1 MSNYFGL
8 STRAQY
14 KRCILLV
21 MPEPQGQTIIWNVI
35 THVHKE
41 RTADWYWGLGVLTFV
56 AAAISIW
63 VGNLL
68 FALILIVGAGS
79 IGALLARGPREH
91 SVRIDSRGVS
101 IDGTLYPFKSLKSFW
116 VDRGDAGPLPA
127 GRQARLYLMT
137 SGIMSPHVMLPLESV
152 AQADQ
157 VHSVLRRVVE
167 EKEQEPHFGE
177 HLAEL
182 FGL

>member
-1 MSNYFGL
+1 
-8 STRAQY
+8 
-14 KRCILLV
+14 
-21 MPEPQGQTIIWNVI
+21 MPEAQGQTIAWTVI

-41 RTADWYWGLGVLTFV
+41 RTTDWYWGLGVIAIV
-56 AAAISIW
+56 GAALSIW
-63 VGNLL
+63 LGNIL
-68 FALILIVGAGS
+68 FALIIIVGAGS

-91 SVRIDSRGVS
+91 GVRIDNRGIA

-116 VDRGDAGPLPA
+116 VDRHPDDP
-127 GRQARLYLMT
+127 RLYLMT
-137 SGIMSPHVMLPLESV
+137 QGIMTPHIMLPLEGV

-157 VHSVLRRVVE
+157 IHSVLKRVVE
-167 EKEQEPHFGE
+167 EKEQQPHFGE